1 MLIKG
6 QPPNGVTCH
15 RKVFAV
21 GFLLLTSQLASFNL
35 IFNSKDLYNLYNLER
50 TSVVFPKESPKNRIA
65 IISSFVPGSQ
75 SSTDRTEDT
84 DHLINKACYA
94 KMWGYD
100 FIFNTTFGFDRV
112 KDIEHGGAWW
122 LEYGTWHR
130 VPHIRDRIKDYDWIL
145 YADIDYIFV
154 DMKRSLESFFKEWQ
168 LFDRHPSI
176 LVPRDFGGTEF
187 TFSAFAVLVKNDPFG
202 IAVLDNWMKFA
213 RGLCQKGNLSDKK
226 REYTWEDSDQPGLWY
241 ALTRAHSDFSGHTK
255 TVKECNLS
263 TGLIDTDYAYMD
275 GISGYFESVGIHLGC
290 EGSDLKTVLSDQPIL
305 WSTPRQNYSSG
316 LGVQRNWGVSSE
328 EAEGLMRNA
337 FAIHSKVVTD
347 WPQYAQDTLEICKTV
362 HGCYANY
369 TKEGILDIGCLTE
382 FK

>member
-1 MLIKG
+1 M
-6 QPPNGVTCH
+6 
-15 RKVFAV
+15 

-176 LVPRDFGGTEF
+176 LVPRDFGGNEF
-187 TFSAFAVLVKNDPFG
+187 TFSTFAVLVMNDPFR
-202 IAVLDNWMKFA
+202 ITVLDSWMNVVRTVSQGKFV
-213 RGLCQKGNLSDKK
+213 RQKK
-226 REYTWEDSDQPGLWY
+226 EYTWEDSDQPCLWD
-241 ALTRAHSDFSGHTK
+241 ALARAHSDFSCCTK

-263 TGLIDTDYAYMD
+263 TGLI
-275 GISGYFESVGIHLGC
+275 
-290 EGSDLKTVLSDQPIL
+290 K
-305 WSTPRQNYSSG
+305 
-316 LGVQRNWGVSSE
+316 
-328 EAEGLMRNA
+328 
-337 FAIHSKVVTD
+337 
-347 WPQYAQDTLEICKTV
+347 
-362 HGCYANY
+362 
-369 TKEGILDIGCLTE
+369 
-382 FK
+382 